1 MTAMSTE
8 PPVSSEVFRIDREHD
23 RLAATDGVSRYG
35 HYVRD
40 RIPGG
45 FAECW
50 DGTFETRL
58 AERFAALTWRT
69 ATGPVMSPPYADWRS
84 PVLSARCGL
93 DPDGDCDGLIAT
105 VEVASPWPSALG
117 RGPMGGRSWQPWP
130 RDYSFGRGEEYV
142 RAPYGDEVARGGCY
156 ALASLQLVF
165 PIAAGLLPD
174 APCARH
180 RPGEVEETA
189 RQAVAVLAAEL
200 NRAVGPVIS
209 VLERS

>member
-58 AERFAALTWRT
+58 AERFAALAWRT

-84 PVLSARCGL
+84 PGLSAPRG
-93 DPDGDCDGLIAT
+93 PAPGGASHRLIA
-105 VEVASPWPSALG
+105 PG
-117 RGPMGGRSWQPWP
+117 
-130 RDYSFGRGEEYV
+130 
-142 RAPYGDEVARGGCY
+142 
-156 ALASLQLVF
+156 
-165 PIAAGLLPD
+165 AG
-174 APCARH
+174 A
-180 RPGEVEETA
+180 
-189 RQAVAVLAAEL
+189 
-200 NRAVGPVIS
+200 
-209 VLERS
+209 